1 MGCLE
6 CCALPKALPIDVIA
20 WTTLHMHF
28 SPRPTVN
35 RTQFCAYYNKFLMG
49 NMCVSIDKQQE
60 EFLADLI
67 HGLLFLL
74 LKNIF
79 YFLKNPLLHIINYY
93 I

>member
-1 MGCLE
+1 
-6 CCALPKALPIDVIA
+6 
-20 WTTLHMHF
+20 
-28 SPRPTVN
+28 
-35 RTQFCAYYNKFLMG
+35 MG